1 MTAEV
6 MDGETVRHRCRLGV
20 RAPRTMAADRAGRL
34 RRGAEVVS
42 CDGGP
47 VALLIGV
54 E

>member
-1 MTAEV
+1 

-20 RAPRTMAADRAGRL
+20 RAPGRTTAADRAGRL
-34 RRGAEVVS
+34 RPGAEVVC

-47 VALLIGV
+47 VAPLIGA

>member
-1 MTAEV
+1 

-20 RAPRTMAADRAGRL
+20 RAPGRTTAADRARL
-34 RRGAEVVS
+34 RPGAEVVC

-47 VALLIGV
+47 VAPLIGA